1 MRVLYITGGKFKFKE
16 KKERERDHTHKVI
29 DVESHKPERAWRWFL
44 GAGGC
49 GCAGRESRPAWRQE
63 GHLLSGAGSAGRVP
77 SPTPPAIRLPPAA
90 EYDNVSIFH
99 VPDVTINKAMIQKG
113 LC

>member
-1 MRVLYITGGKFKFKE
+1 MEPVGVG
-16 KKERERDHTHKVI
+16 VQG
-29 DVESHKPERAWRWFL
+29 VSPAPP
-44 GAGGC
+44 GARRGICSRGPGALGGC
-49 GCAGRESRPAWRQE
+49 PRP
-63 GHLLSGAGSAGRVP
+63 P
-77 SPTPPAIRLPPAA
+77 PPAIRLPPAA